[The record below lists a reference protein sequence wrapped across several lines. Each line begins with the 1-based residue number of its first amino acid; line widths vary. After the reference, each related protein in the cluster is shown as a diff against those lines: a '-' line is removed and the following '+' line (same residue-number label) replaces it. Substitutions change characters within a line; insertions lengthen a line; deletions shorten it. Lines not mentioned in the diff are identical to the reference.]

1 MKINNKMK
9 ICVVGLGLIGGSYAM
24 ALTKKGYDVSAVTLE
39 QSSVDYAVENG
50 IIARGTTEVD
60 PEIIGSSDIV
70 IFALY
75 PHVFTRWVKE
85 NQQYFK
91 SGAVITDVTGVK
103 GSVVYEIQDI
113 LREDVEFIAA
123 HPMAGKEVYGV
134 ENSDDSIFREANYIV
149 VPTDKNT
156 AERIELCQS
165 LGVELGFKDISV
177 LAPDKHDEMIA
188 FLSQLTHCIAVSLM
202 CASDNPCLVHYT
214 GDSFRDLTR
223 IAKINDAMWSELFL
237 ENKDALLREMDRFRL
252 SFDKLYDTIKN
263 DDRNEMRAMMRI
275 STGRRKYFDENK

>member
-24 ALTKKGYDVSAVTLE
+24 ALTKKGYDVSAITLE

-113 LREDVEFIAA
+113 LRDDVEFIAA

-165 LGVELGFKDISV
+165 LGEELGFKDISV

>member
-1 MKINNKMK
+1 M
-9 ICVVGLGLIGGSYAM
+9 VGLGLIGGSYAM
-24 ALTKKGYDVSAVTLE
+24 ALTKKGYDVSAITLE

-113 LREDVEFIAA
+113 LRDDVEFIAA

-165 LGVELGFKDISV
+165 LGEELGFKDISV